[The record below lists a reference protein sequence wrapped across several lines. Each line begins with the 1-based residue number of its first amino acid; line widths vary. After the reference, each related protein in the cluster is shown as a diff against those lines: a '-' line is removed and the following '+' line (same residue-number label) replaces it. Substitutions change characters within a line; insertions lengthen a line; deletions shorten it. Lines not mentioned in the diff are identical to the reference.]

1 MTIDLTKLKQ
11 ATLVELYNLCE
22 PETPVKKFRDHATAI
37 ARLTKLLE
45 ERAYEVF
52 EPEPGDFDVRVSS
65 TEVDETEDAEPTRRH
80 GGGRKSPLLGLKLK
94 LVRVENPKRPGT
106 RTHIRYTMY
115 KKVATSTEY
124 MDACLAAGLGT
135 RREIL
140 SDLAWDSQQG
150 FIKLT

>member
-1 MTIDLTKLKQ
+1 MTIDLMQLPN

-22 PETPVKKFRDHATAI
+22 PEVPVKKFRDRATAV
-37 ARLTKLLE
+37 ARLTTLLE

-52 EPEPGDFDVRVSS
+52 EPEPGEFDVRVSS
-65 TEVDETEDAEPTRRH
+65 SQVDPIEDTEPRRH
-80 GGGRKSPLLGLKLK
+80 GGGRKSPLLGRKLK
-94 LVRVENPKRPGT
+94 LVRADNPKRTGT

-115 KKVATSTEY
+115 KKVSNSTEY
-124 MDACLAAGLGT
+124 MEACLDAGLGT

-150 FIKLT
+150 FIKLL